1 MNMKFSS
8 VFVVMV
14 SSSLLA
20 QQASNSP
27 PAASLGSAAPANEA
41 PSQVSSPTNN
51 QPVVK
56 SPSQSKSKRSNEAP
70 EPSSTPLMPGPAV
83 VKVSPFSRVMVRGRA
98 GLRGEII
105 GRMTNGE
112 PVTVIEEVDLKHSG
126 PDEPSAWAK
135 IELPMK
141 VHPWVHSSYVDPSS
155 KTVTATTLNVRGG
168 PGENYSV
175 LGTLHKGETVQ
186 EIGSKGVWIQIEAP
200 TNAYAFM
207 AAPYLTQEAPALA
220 VATQET
226 TAEPVTTEPLP
237 TPETVA
243 KEPAIATAPT
253 NTPAVPEMAAGTNEV
268 AAATTGEETQE
279 TPAVAEPPP
288 PHIVQREGYVRSTFS
303 IQAPTPF
310 ELISPDTHRIIN
322 YLYTTST
329 NLDLSRYKGLH
340 IVVTGE
346 EGLDERWRNTPVILI
361 RRIQVL
367 D

>member
-1 MNMKFSS
+1 MNKKFSS
-8 VFVVMV
+8 VLVVMV
-14 SSSLLA
+14 STSLLA

-27 PAASLGSAAPANEA
+27 PAASPDSAAPTNEA
-41 PSQVSSPTNN
+41 ASQVSSPTNN
-51 QPVVK
+51 VPLTK
-56 SPSQSKSKRSNEAP
+56 TSAKSKSKSSVNAP
-70 EPSSTPLMPGPAV
+70 ELSSAPLVPGPAV

-126 PDEPSAWAK
+126 PNEPSAWAK
-135 IELPMK
+135 IELPAK
-141 VHPWVHSSYVDPSS
+141 VHPWVHGSYVDPAS
-155 KTVTATTLNVRGG
+155 KTVTANTLNVRGG

-175 LGTLHKGETVQ
+175 LGTLRKGDPVQ
-186 EIGSKGVWIQIEAP
+186 EVGSKGVWIQIEAP

-207 AAPYLTQEAPALA
+207 AAPYLIQETPALA
-220 VATQET
+220 MATPET
-226 TAEPVTTEPLP
+226 TTKPAEPTP

-243 KEPAIATAPT
+243 NEPAVASAPT
-253 NTPAVPEMAAGTNEV
+253 NAPAVPEVAAGTNEV
-268 AAATTGEETQE
+268 AAATTSEETQE
-279 TPAVAEPPP
+279 TPAVPEPPP
-288 PHIVQREGYVRSTFS
+288 PRIVQREGYVRSTFS

-310 ELISPDTHRIIN
+310 ELISPDTHKIIN

-340 IVVTGE
+340 IIVTGE